1 MYIESLS
8 YSDLLET
15 VNARKNISS
24 LQVQYILK
32 YSSVSQQVHGTK
44 P

>member
-1 MYIESLS
+1 MYIEFLS
-8 YSDLLET
+8 YSDLLDT
-15 VNARKNISS
+15 INARKNSSS
-24 LQVQYILK
+24 LQVQYNLK